1 MAGLAVLL
9 YLIIPAVVGNL
20 SLLGNATSNDA
31 VGVLPEGSVFAGSRP
46 SLAAPVVALMGPF
59 PWAFGEGSQS
69 VYQALYP
76 GMVIWIVL
84 LPAATIGVWV
94 MLRRGSSAV
103 RGVVAAALT
112 FFLMYLAYFGDVG
125 FFRQRIALELFLLIL
140 ALLAFQVRRE
150 KAVVLTAAWVVFLG
164 PMILIQTAVFPPAGA
179 AAVIAVSLLI
189 FGLAGRLRWRYR

>member
-9 YLIIPAVVGNL
+9 YLIIPAVVRNL

-31 VGVLPEGSVFAGSRP
+31 VSVVPEGSVFAGSRP
-46 SLAAPVVALMGPF
+46 SLSAPVVALMGPF
-59 PWAFGEGSQS
+59 PWVFDEESQS

-94 MLRRGSSAV
+94 MLRRGSSAA
-103 RGVVAAALT
+103 RGVVAAALA
-112 FFLMYLAYFGDVG
+112 FFLMYLAYFGDAG

-150 KAVVLTAAWVVFLG
+150 KAVVSTAAWVVLLG
-164 PMILIQTAVFPPAGA
+164 PMILIQIDVFPPAGA

-189 FGLAGRLRWRYR
+189 SGLAGRLRRRYR